1 MNQPWTTDRAWQQ
14 LLTGN
19 RNFVAGSPAHE
30 HQDAKKRQ
38 ELVEEQTP
46 FAAVFGCSDS
56 RLAAEMIFD
65 VGLGDL
71 FVVRNAGQVLAE
83 TILGSLEFAVEVL
96 KVPLIVVLGHDQCGA
111 IKAGMSVQTGTA
123 NFAGEFIANLVNRIT
138 PTIEQGLSVG
148 ETTIEEFTSRHI
160 RETVSELVQRSEI
173 IREAV
178 KAGKLGIVGAE
189 YKLGLGEV
197 QLAESLGISK

>member
-1 MNQPWTTDRAWQQ
+1 MNQLWTADQAWQQ
-14 LLTGN
+14 LLSGN
-19 RNFVAGSPAHE
+19 RNFVAGSPAHR
-30 HQDAKKRQ
+30 HQDAEKRQ

-96 KVPLIVVLGHDQCGA
+96 KVPLIVILGHDQCGA
-111 IKAGMSVQTGTA
+111 IKAGVNAQMGA
-123 NFAGEFIANLVNRIT
+123 MKFAGEFIHNLVNRIT
-138 PTIEQGLSVG
+138 PTIEQGLSAG
-148 ETTIEEFTSRHI
+148 ESTIEEFTSRHI
-160 RETVSELVQRSEI
+160 RGTVSEIVQRSEV

-178 KAGKLGIVGAE
+178 EAGTLGIVGAE
-189 YKLGLGEV
+189 YKLELGEV
-197 QLAESLGISK
+197 HLVEAIGIKK

>member
-1 MNQPWTTDRAWQQ
+1 MNQLWTTNQAWQQ

-19 RNFVAGSPAHE
+19 KNFVAGSLAHE
-30 HQDAKKRQ
+30 HQDAEKRQ

-96 KVPLIVVLGHDQCGA
+96 KVPLIVILGHDQCGA
-111 IKAGMSVQTGTA
+111 IKAGIKAQSGSVK
-123 NFAGEFIANLVNRIT
+123 FAGEFIHNLVNRIT
-138 PTIEQGLSVG
+138 PTIEQGISAG

-160 RETVSELVQRSEI
+160 RETVSELVQRSAV

-178 KAGKLGIVGAE
+178 KAGSLGIVGAE
-189 YKLGLGEV
+189 YKLELGEV
-197 QLAESLGISK
+197 QLVESLGITK